1 MTVKRPRL
9 VVSTVGTSLLTN
21 QLARDGSEEAWA
33 RALRAQANVAEVS
46 ALDREAQAALE
57 ALATRAA
64 AVLQGPLA
72 GQRRACAEL
81 NLLAAL
87 AGSGRL
93 VAPQDHHWLVGTDT
107 AAGRLVCQL
116 LERHLTAHGAPTVL
130 VVPTPGL
137 NVGDTQAFW
146 AGADQL
152 LEFMHQH
159 LQHYQKAY
167 EVVFALVGGFKALQS
182 LLGTAAPLWADG
194 VAYLYE
200 GMPEDAPPLWV
211 PRLPLRLDWEALLPH
226 AGTLA
231 LLAANAH
238 LPGEAVAALPAA
250 LVQDWG
256 EDQHLLSSWGKLVWL
271 EMRERALS
279 ERLPDLPHIRYG
291 PRFTGAWM
299 SEARAA
305 KRAAVAEWVSRV
317 SAALVA
323 SQGDRRALRAH
334 GGFQYEDYMDKGGL
348 AHMRMADGDR
358 VSCEPVEGGLLLRQ
372 YGHHDDVN
380 DRP

>member
-1 MTVKRPRL
+1 MKQKRPRL

-33 RALRAQANVAEVS
+33 RALRTQANVAGLQELGAEAKEALEVLT
-46 ALDREAQAALE
+46 ARAEAAL
-57 ALATRAA
+57 R
-64 AVLQGPLA
+64 GPLQA
-72 GQRRACAEL
+72 QRRACAEI

-87 AGSGRL
+87 AGGGCL
-93 VAPQDHHWLVGTDT
+93 VDPQDHHWLVGTDT
-107 AAGRLVCQL
+107 VAGRLVCGL
-116 LERHLTAHGAPTVL
+116 LERHLQAHGAPTVL
-130 VVPTPGL
+130 PVPTPGL

-146 AGADQL
+146 AGADQV

-159 LQHYQKAY
+159 LAPYRTAY

-200 GMPEDAPPLWV
+200 GMPDGAPPLWV

-238 LPGEAVAALPAA
+238 LPAQKVAALPEA

-279 ERLPDLPHIRYG
+279 ERLPDFPRIRYG

-299 SEARAA
+299 AEPRAG

-317 SAALVA
+317 SAALVH
-323 SQGDRRALRAH
+323 SQGDRRVLRAH
-334 GGFQYEDYMDKGGL
+334 GGFRYEDYMDKGGL
-348 AHMRMADGDR
+348 GHMRMADGDR
-358 VSCEPVEGGLLLRQ
+358 VSCEPFEDGLLLRQ